1 MWPQGKTPHPFD
13 SRRVRRQVHFLSRP
27 PSLSP
32 SAGGRGRMRRELK
45 ERIQH
50 ASGTRQL
57 NRASSP
63 SGAPGG
69 SMTAPA
75 KAAADSNAPAA
86 HKESLKTR
94 AIEEARRVAIIT
106 LYLWFLFALFGVY
119 KRILLQEHGISAW
132 NQGFAIVNA
141 LVFAKVILLGQAL
154 NVGGRLRGQA
164 LAWIVLGKS
173 ALFAILLIAF
183 HLAEEAVRAWFNGLP
198 LSTALNDYGGGTVRG
213 LAVYAALFFVALS
226 PFFAFQEVGRVLGAG
241 VLWEFFF
248 ASGQKRFR
256 LVADE

>member
-1 MWPQGKTPHPFD
+1 MWPQVKTPHPFD

-57 NRASSP
+57 NRATP
-63 SGAPGG
+63 ASGAPGG
-69 SMTAPA
+69 SMTARA
-75 KAAADSNAPAA
+75 KAAAGDAA

-213 LAVYAALFFVALS
+213 LAVYAAIFFVALS
-226 PFFAFQEVGRVLGAG
+226 PFFTFQEVGRVLGAG
-241 VLWEFFF
+241 VLWDFFF
-248 ASGQKRFR
+248 ASGKKTFR
-256 LVADE
+256 LVAE